1 MRQFFHHE
9 NAVSQTEEKLS
20 ILDTVD
26 DGQAIQT
33 VIQQLNEAG
42 DTAENT
48 TDDVG
53 EITENTKGAV
63 LMQTADQQS
72 AAGDKIQEIGDK
84 VLNVYMDEVEEN
96 GRR

>member
-1 MRQFFHHE
+1 MALTGREMRPCWPQKV
-9 NAVSQTEEKLS
+9 AVCK
-20 ILDTVD
+20 
-26 DGQAIQT
+26 
-33 VIQQLNEAG
+33 AG

-72 AAGDKIQEIGDK
+72 AVGDKIQEIGDK